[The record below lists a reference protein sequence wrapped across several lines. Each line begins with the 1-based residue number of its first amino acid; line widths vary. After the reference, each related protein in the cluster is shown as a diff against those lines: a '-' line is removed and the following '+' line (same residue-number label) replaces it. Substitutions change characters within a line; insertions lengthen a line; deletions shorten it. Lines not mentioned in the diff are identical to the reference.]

1 MKLKNPFLLFTILVV
16 PLLASNKLSDI
27 EKFASEHEWMKT
39 KSEKYEPNKEILE
52 KLQLNKNEKWIV
64 IAGAWCEDT
73 KHLLP
78 DFYKIAL
85 EKKWDLKAIEFIE
98 VDENKEH
105 KDNLHKTYKVENIPV
120 FILYRKNKEVGR
132 ITETAPAP
140 LEYLMLEVQNKNT
153 K

>member
-1 MKLKNPFLLFTILVV
+1 MKFKNPILLILLVL
-16 PLLASNKLSDI
+16 PLFSSNNLSDI
-27 EKFASEHEWMKT
+27 EKFALEHEWMKT

-52 KLQLNKNEKWIV
+52 KLKLNKNEKWVV

-73 KHLLP
+73 KFLLP

-85 EKKWDLKAIEFIE
+85 EKKWNLQDIEFIE

-105 KDNLHKTYKVENIPV
+105 EKNLHKTYNVENIPI
-120 FILYRKNKEVGR
+120 FILMRKNKEVGR

-140 LEYLMLEVQNKNT
+140 LEYLMLEIQKKNK